1 MLIPKADVL
10 RQSHSV
16 FPRPHGYATDRPA
29 PRMEAQYVAENSREL
44 ELTKHVSLA
53 LTNPNALVLL
63 RETGTR
69 QISLDEVL
77 FEYDHP
83 GQYFRRLRSVA
94 VTIPCVTGPY
104 TGVNATLTLTGA
116 MVRTQSPSTTCQP
129 QSATAAPNDPTV
141 LVSPV
146 AAAGM
151 QTHLHQQRTKR
162 FRTLDVN
169 LRDERWLP
177 FEGQGAISTWN
188 LVLDPRDNNF
198 DFTTI
203 TDVVLHMRY
212 TARGGGDLTAAA
224 NARAQ
229 LKHAMPRMIV
239 VSSRYT
245 FPDAYGTFFNP
256 APALTS
262 QSLSLALVN
271 AVFPY
276 TNLGNGVAE
285 IASVTFYV
293 VLSVPAA
300 DNSIPATLTGT
311 GGLSD
316 LVSLAPMPGTTSAGG
331 AIEALTATMNF
342 SPALAAPQTFSLVV
356 ETANIPAALATV
368 VAGQTVFDPARV
380 EDILLVI
387 QYSIG

>member
-1 MLIPKADVL
+1 M
-10 RQSHSV
+10 
-16 FPRPHGYATDRPA
+16 
-29 PRMEAQYVAENSREL
+29 
-44 ELTKHVSLA
+44 
-53 LTNPNALVLL
+53 
-63 RETGTR
+63 
-69 QISLDEVL
+69 
-77 FEYDHP
+77 
-83 GQYFRRLRSVA
+83 
-94 VTIPCVTGPY
+94 
-104 TGVNATLTLTGA
+104 
-116 MVRTQSPSTTCQP
+116 
-129 QSATAAPNDPTV
+129 
-141 LVSPV
+141 
-146 AAAGM
+146 
-151 QTHLHQQRTKR
+151 
-162 FRTLDVN
+162 N

-368 VAGQTVFDPARV
+368 VAGQTVFDP
-380 EDILLVI
+380 
-387 QYSIG
+387 SKG